1 MRTLGVAGLA
11 LLVTAFLEIAVLIG
25 VTHLLGGAFW
35 TFLLVLATSALGSVL
50 LRREGG
56 RAWQRFRLAAAS
68 GQAPGEQASDGLVG
82 LFAAVLLVIPGFL
95 TDVVGLALLV
105 PPLRRLA
112 RGRVQAYA
120 ERRVSPSVAGD
131 LFGPRRVR
139 VQRGAGVGP
148 RDGTG
153 AGSAAG
159 ETIEGEIVEP
169 R

>member
-1 MRTLGVAGLA
+1 MT
-11 LLVTAFLEIAVLIG
+11 
-25 VTHLLGGAFW
+25 
-35 TFLLVLATSALGSVL
+35 
-50 LRREGG
+50 RE
-56 RAWQRFRLAAAS
+56 
-68 GQAPGEQASDGLVG
+68 
-82 LFAAVLLVIPGFL
+82 
-95 TDVVGLALLV
+95 ALLV